1 LLKPGERAPPLIL
14 IKYPPCMV
22 GILNPSSVPQVQTD
36 GVVAEPKGQRPLFKI
51 DKYNGTTSLETYLL
65 QFKQL
70 AVYLQWTER
79 DTFYNMCASL
89 AGPAARVLWEL
100 PKGAT
105 TADLT
110 RLLQVRFGTDQQTAS
125 FRAKLRA
132 RHREPGASLQ
142 TLYQEMSHLLQLA
155 YPGEGERFIS
165 HLAVDTFITALN
177 DRELEYEVLKL
188 APVTLEEAANHA
200 MR

>member
-1 LLKPGERAPPLIL
+1 
-14 IKYPPCMV
+14 MV
-22 GILNPSSVPQVQTD
+22 GILNPSSVPQVQAD
-36 GVVAEPKGQRPLFKI
+36 GTVAEPKGQRPLFKV
-51 DKYNGTTSLETYLL
+51 DKYNGTTSLETHLL

-70 AVYLQWTER
+70 ATYLQWTER
-79 DTFYNMCASL
+79 DTFYNICASL
-89 AGPAARVLWEL
+89 TGPAARVLWEL

-132 RHREPGASLQ
+132 RRREPGESLQ

-155 YPGEGERFIS
+155 YPGEGSGSSRI
-165 HLAVDTFITALN
+165 
-177 DRELEYEVLKL
+177 
-188 APVTLEEAANHA
+188 
-200 MR
+200 